1 MLYRDEARTNS
12 DLFVLCNFCGVLL
25 QIQPSRQNRWGR
37 QDSVQQ
43 RTVGQASI
51 QHMCTYI
58 FVCIIHIHPSFHPSI
73 AYIIHT
79 YIHTN
84 VQAHVTKGQWDRRAF
99 KVAGGHAC
107 AQWRARR
114 FVTNVNICTV
124 HMSMSMYMNT
134 DSMSVYIHTHT
145 HSRIHIVYI
154 YNYIGVGITFE
165 PDLRP
170 GSMTHGICSLSQNGK
185 NPVHSL
191 FISERVRACVRCLR
205 A

>member
-1 MLYRDEARTNS
+1 MRPELIPIYLY
-12 DLFVLCNFCGVLL
+12 FV
-25 QIQPSRQNRWGR
+25 
-37 QDSVQQ
+37 
-43 RTVGQASI
+43 
-51 QHMCTYI
+51 I
-58 FVCIIHIHPSFHPSI
+58 FVGFCYKSSPPARIAGADRIRCSKGQSDRRPFNICVHTFLYVCIHIHPSIHPSI

-79 YIHTN
+79 YIPTY

-114 FVTNVNICTV
+114 FVTNVNMCTV

-170 GSMTHGICSLSQNGK
+170 GSMTHGMFPLAKWKTPRAFSLHQ
-185 NPVHSL
+185 
-191 FISERVRACVRCLR
+191 
-205 A
+205 